1 MSTPPLSRNNS
12 NSDLDLN
19 NQTDQNQTSGSSTN
33 SPSAESEKGS
43 GKTWKAAQGGG
54 DATKRPTLGSK
65 KSQPNLF
72 KNMDSTRPNSSHTPP
87 VTRDAKAANST
98 PTKLTI
104 SNSTSF
110 MPISK
115 ADVPSSPKSPN
126 SSSSA
131 TQTIVSPKASEKG
144 GVHVSDLPKAL
155 SMIIDLGIQNHI
167 LKPEKLALLL
177 VTVDNQYGKK
187 RGDAIIK
194 TMLREP
200 LFIIDYRSAAGTL
213 YEKLNIIERYCE
225 PFISHHLDHQKLD
238 ELLQKV
244 MREYDKVGDE
254 VTKLSEGLRA
264 VEQVNHPKIVTLMAP
279 LMKLVGDY
287 FFGSDMKLKSSKFPD
302 PIKKLLIEIDRQV
315 IAQFEKNGSG
325 EVRELL
331 QRRKSALVGFI
342 STFSFMTIW
351 APKLAADTKKS
362 PGFYAKLSSYIN
374 SYLVNKLDRFV
385 IDILI
390 NQEHQSE
397 KVKKHVDDY
406 AKELKLTAQ
415 SARQLQLA
423 GAEKGGMLSS
433 IKGLLSLRSS
443 SISNSSAASK
453 ETLDEDS
460 GFNEEAA
467 RQSEMQRNRIKK
479 LTKFVATAGFDKISL
494 EFFVLIR
501 NKIIDLKAKDYNS
514 FTKDPVAYCH
524 QQLEVFK
531 MQKGEKN
538 TDPELFEKIEQSIN
552 SYYGNLERKNEEK
565 RLWLNSPE
573 MTLEDE
579 KVDEKVM
586 LRNHLHRWAK

>member
-12 NSDLDLN
+12 NSELDLN
-19 NQTDQNQTSGSSTN
+19 NQTNQNQTSGSSTN

-43 GKTWKAAQGGG
+43 GNQWKAAQGGA

-65 KSQPNLF
+65 RSQPNLF
-72 KNMDSTRPNSSHTPP
+72 ISMDSTRPNSSHTPP
-87 VTRDAKAANST
+87 VARDAKAVNST

-104 SNSTSF
+104 GNSTAL

-115 ADVPSSPKSPN
+115 VDAPKSPN

-131 TQTIVSPKASEKG
+131 TQTIVSPKATEKG

-187 RGDAIIK
+187 KGDENIK

-213 YEKLNIIERYCE
+213 YEKLNIIERFCE

-325 EVRELL
+325 
-331 QRRKSALVGFI
+331 G
-342 STFSFMTIW
+342 
-351 APKLAADTKKS
+351 
-362 PGFYAKLSSYIN
+362 
-374 SYLVNKLDRFV
+374 
-385 IDILI
+385 
-390 NQEHQSE
+390 
-397 KVKKHVDDY
+397 
-406 AKELKLTAQ
+406 
-415 SARQLQLA
+415 
-423 GAEKGGMLSS
+423 
-433 IKGLLSLRSS
+433 SLR
-443 SISNSSAASK
+443 
-453 ETLDEDS
+453 
-460 GFNEEAA
+460 
-467 RQSEMQRNRIKK
+467 
-479 LTKFVATAGFDKISL
+479 
-494 EFFVLIR
+494 
-501 NKIIDLKAKDYNS
+501 
-514 FTKDPVAYCH
+514 
-524 QQLEVFK
+524 
-531 MQKGEKN
+531 
-538 TDPELFEKIEQSIN
+538 
-552 SYYGNLERKNEEK
+552 
-565 RLWLNSPE
+565 
-573 MTLEDE
+573 
-579 KVDEKVM
+579 
-586 LRNHLHRWAK
+586 